1 MTRSATAAMHLTI
14 RHQTRYQYVGAGS
27 HAIQRLRL
35 TPASN
40 AAQTVH
46 SWAIDAPGMENAAT
60 YTDGL
65 GNIVHLISQIDP
77 EEELIITAGGEVTTI
92 DTGGVL
98 GDLNEMA
105 NPAIFL
111 QPTALT
117 QSSAEIDAMA
127 AAVNLADPLEMVHGL
142 MAAITDQVTYV
153 TASSDA
159 GTSAAQAFAA
169 GKGVCQDHAHIFIAA
184 CRQHGV
190 PARYVTGYMYVA
202 GADQTVAH
210 HAWAEANLANLGWVG
225 FDPAN
230 RRCPTEHYVRLAC
243 GFDAP
248 SAAPII
254 GTRRGSGAERLDVDV
269 VVQQQQ

>member
-1 MTRSATAAMHLTI
+1 MHLSI
-14 RHQTRYQYVGAGS
+14 RHQTKYRYDGAGS
-27 HAIQRLRL
+27 LAVQRLRL

-40 AAQTVH
+40 PAQTVH
-46 SWAIDAPGMENAAT
+46 SWVIEAPGIETAAT

-65 GNIVHLISQIDP
+65 GNIVHLISQVEPD
-77 EEELIITAGGEVTTI
+77 EDLIITASGQVTTT

-98 GDLNEMA
+98 GTLNETA

-111 QPTALT
+111 RPTALT
-117 QSSAEIDAMA
+117 ESSAEIDA
-127 AAVNLADPLEMVHGL
+127 LADTVRLDDPLEMVHAL
-142 MAAITDQVTYV
+142 MAAITDQVAYV
-153 TASSDA
+153 TASTHA
-159 GTSAAQAFAA
+159 GTSAAEAFAT
-169 GKGVCQDHAHIFIAA
+169 GTGVCQDHAHIFIAA
-184 CRQHGV
+184 CRRHGI
-190 PARYVTGYMYVA
+190 PARYVTGYMHVA
-202 GADQTVAH
+202 GADHSVAH
-210 HAWAEANLANLGWVG
+210 HAWAEASLANLGWVG

-254 GTRRGSGAERLDVDV
+254 GTRRDSGRERLDVDV

>member
-1 MTRSATAAMHLTI
+1 MRLTI
-14 RHQTRYQYVGAGS
+14 RHQTKYRYDGAGS
-27 HAIQRLRL
+27 HAVQRLRL
-35 TPASN
+35 TPADNS
-40 AAQTVH
+40 AQSVH
-46 SWAIDAPGMENAAT
+46 SWSIEAPGMETAAS

-65 GNIVHLISQIDP
+65 GNIVHLISQAEP
-77 EEELIITAGGEVTTI
+77 EAELVITASGEVTTT

-98 GDLNEMA
+98 GTLEEMA

-117 QSSAEIDAMA
+117 VSSAEIDA
-127 AAVNLADPLEMVHGL
+127 LADAVEVSAPLEMVHTL
-142 MAAITDQVTYV
+142 MAAIAGQVAYV
-153 TASSDA
+153 TASSHA

-169 GKGVCQDHAHIFIAA
+169 GTGVCQDHAHIFIAA
-184 CRQHGV
+184 CRRHDI
-190 PARYVTGYMYVA
+190 PARYVTGYMHVA

-230 RRCPTEHYVRLAC
+230 RRCPTEQYVRLAC

-254 GTRRGSGAERLDVDV
+254 GIRRGSGRERLEVDV

>member
-1 MTRSATAAMHLTI
+1 MFLTI
-14 RHQTRYQYVGAGS
+14 RHQTRYRYDGAGS
-27 HAIQRLRL
+27 LAVQRLRL

-40 AAQTVH
+40 PAQTVH
-46 SWAIDAPGMENAAT
+46 SWAIDAPGMDNAAT

-65 GNIVHLISQIDP
+65 GNIVHLISQTEPD
-77 EEELIITAGGEVTTI
+77 EELVITASGKVTTT

-98 GDLNEMA
+98 GTLNEMA

-111 QPTALT
+111 RPTALT
-117 QSSAEIDAMA
+117 QSSAEIEALADIVA
-127 AAVNLADPLEMVHGL
+127 LADPLEVAHAL
-142 MAAITDQVTYV
+142 MAAIIDQVAYV
-153 TASSDA
+153 TASSHA
-159 GTSAAQAFAA
+159 GTSAAEAFAA
-169 GKGVCQDHAHIFIAA
+169 GTGVCQDHAHIFIAA
-184 CRQHGV
+184 CRRHGI
-190 PARYVTGYMYVA
+190 PARYVTGYMQVA
-202 GADQTVAH
+202 GENQAVAH

-230 RRCPTEHYVRLAC
+230 QQCPTEHYVRLAS

-254 GTRRGSGAERLDVDV
+254 GTRRGSGPEQLDVDV

>member
-1 MTRSATAAMHLTI
+1 MHLTL
-14 RHQTRYQYVGAGS
+14 RHQTRYRYDGAGS
-27 HAIQRLRL
+27 HAVQRLRL
-35 TPASN
+35 TPTSN

-46 SWAIDAPGMENAAT
+46 SWAVDAPGMESAAT

-65 GNIVHLISQIDP
+65 GNIVHLISQTEPDA
-77 EEELIITAGGEVTTI
+77 ELIITASGQVSTT

-98 GDLNEMA
+98 GALAETA

-111 QPTALT
+111 RPTALT
-117 QSSAEIDAMA
+117 ASSAEIDALA
-127 AAVNLADPLEMVHGL
+127 AAVRPADPLEMAHAL
-142 MAAITDQVTYV
+142 MAAITDQVAYV
-153 TASSDA
+153 TASSNS

-169 GKGVCQDHAHIFIAA
+169 GSGVCQDHAHIFIAA
-184 CRQHGV
+184 CRRHGI
-190 PARYVTGYMYVA
+190 PARYVTGYMQVA
-202 GADQTVAH
+202 GEDHAVAH
-210 HAWAEANLANLGWVG
+210 HAWAEASLANLGWVG

-230 RRCPTEHYVRLAC
+230 GQCPTEHYVRLAS

-254 GTRRGSGAERLDVDV
+254 GTRRGSGRERLDVDV